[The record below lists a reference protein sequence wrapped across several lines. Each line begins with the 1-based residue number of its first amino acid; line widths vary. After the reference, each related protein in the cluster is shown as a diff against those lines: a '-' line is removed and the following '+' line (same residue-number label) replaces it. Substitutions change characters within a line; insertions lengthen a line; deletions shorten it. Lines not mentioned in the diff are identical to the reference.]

1 MRQLLSS
8 ERSSN
13 SISNKLVEL
22 ENFIA
27 SYSKVLVAYSGG
39 VDSSLVAF
47 VSSKVLNKGNAKIIL
62 ANSPSLN
69 SRELKYAREL
79 ANKNDWNYSEIE
91 TNEFDNQDYRKNNP
105 SRCFFCKFELY
116 SSLDKI
122 SKECGIEVVFNG
134 TNLDDLGDYRPGNK
148 AASQIKVVSPLLEC
162 NISKSEVRDISLSLG
177 LENWS
182 KPAQPCLASRVPYGT
197 EITMNILK
205 QIEDAENYLH
215 DLGFRNFR
223 VRNHGSVAR
232 IELDESDFKTI
243 LNKKLRF
250 GIDEKFKKLGFK
262 FVSLDLKSFES
273 GSLNSEI

>member
-22 ENFIA
+22 ENFIS

-91 TNEFDNQDYRKNNP
+91 TNEFNNQDYRKNNP

-116 SSLDKI
+116 STLDKI

-148 AASQIKVVSPLLEC
+148 AASQIEVVSPLLEC
-162 NISKSEVRDISLSLG
+162 NISKTDVRDISLSLG

-223 VRNHGSVAR
+223 VRNHGSIAR

-250 GIDEKFKKLGFK
+250 NIDDKLKKLGFK
-262 FVSLDLKSFES
+262 FVSLDLKGFES

>member
-8 ERSSN
+8 DKSSKL
-13 SISNKLVEL
+13 ISNKIIDL
-22 ENFIA
+22 ENFI
-27 SYSKVLVAYSGG
+27 SNYSKVLVAFSGG

-47 VSSKVLNKGNAKIIL
+47 ISNKVLGKDNSKIIL
-62 ANSPSLN
+62 AKSPSLN

-79 ANKNDWNYSEIE
+79 ANKNNWNYSEIE
-91 TNEFDNQDYRKNNP
+91 TNEFDNKDYRKNNP

-122 SKECGIEVVFNG
+122 SKESGIEVVFNG
-134 TNLDDLGDYRPGNK
+134 TNIDDLGDYRPGNK
-148 AASQIKVVSPLLEC
+148 AAKQIKVVSPLLEC
-162 NISKSEVRDISLSLG
+162 GISKSEIRDIALFFG
-177 LENWS
+177 LDNWS

-215 DLGFRNFR
+215 DLGFKNFR

-232 IELDESDFKTI
+232 IELEESDFKML

-250 GIDEKFKKLGFK
+250 SIDEKFRKLGFN
-262 FVSLDLKSFES
+262 FVSLDLRGFKS
-273 GSLNSEI
+273 GSLNGEI

>member
-8 ERSSN
+8 DKSSKL
-13 SISNKLVEL
+13 ISNKIIDL
-22 ENFIA
+22 ENFI
-27 SYSKVLVAYSGG
+27 SNYSKVLVAFSGG

-47 VSSKVLNKGNAKIIL
+47 ISNKVLGKDNSKIIL
-62 ANSPSLN
+62 AKSPSLN

-91 TNEFDNQDYRKNNP
+91 TNEFDNKDYRKNNP

-122 SKECGIEVVFNG
+122 SKESGIEVVFNG
-134 TNLDDLGDYRPGNK
+134 TNIDDLGDYRPGNK
-148 AASQIKVVSPLLEC
+148 AAKQIKVVSPLLEC
-162 NISKSEVRDISLSLG
+162 SISKSEIRDIALFFG
-177 LENWS
+177 LDNWS

-215 DLGFRNFR
+215 DLGFKNFR

-232 IELDESDFKTI
+232 IELEESDFKML

-250 GIDEKFKKLGFK
+250 GIDEKFRKLGFN
-262 FVSLDLKSFES
+262 FVSLDLRGFKS

>member
-1 MRQLLSS
+1 MSLRDEKIKSLL
-8 ERSSN
+8 
-13 SISNKLVEL
+13 
-22 ENFIA
+22 
-27 SYSKVLVAYSGG
+27 
-39 VDSSLVAF
+39 
-47 VSSKVLNKGNAKIIL
+47 
-62 ANSPSLN
+62 
-69 SRELKYAREL
+69 
-79 ANKNDWNYSEIE
+79 
-91 TNEFDNQDYRKNNP
+91 
-105 SRCFFCKFELY
+105 
-116 SSLDKI
+116 
-122 SKECGIEVVFNG
+122 G

>member
-1 MRQLLSS
+1 M
-8 ERSSN
+8 
-13 SISNKLVEL
+13 
-22 ENFIA
+22 
-27 SYSKVLVAYSGG
+27 
-39 VDSSLVAF
+39 VAF

-91 TNEFDNQDYRKNNP
+91 TNEFENQDYRKNNP

>member
-148 AASQIKVVSPLLEC
+148 AASQIKVVSPLLDC

>member
-91 TNEFDNQDYRKNNP
+91 TNEFNNQDYRKNNP

>member
-8 ERSSN
+8 DKSSKL
-13 SISNKLVEL
+13 ISNKIIDL
-22 ENFIA
+22 ENFI
-27 SYSKVLVAYSGG
+27 SNYSKVLVAFSGG

-47 VSSKVLNKGNAKIIL
+47 ISNKVLGKDNSKIIL
-62 ANSPSLN
+62 AKSPSLN

-79 ANKNDWNYSEIE
+79 ANKNNWNYSEIE
-91 TNEFDNQDYRKNNP
+91 TNEFDNKDYRKNNP

-122 SKECGIEVVFNG
+122 SKGSGIEVVFNG
-134 TNLDDLGDYRPGNK
+134 TNIDDLGDYRPGNK
-148 AASQIKVVSPLLEC
+148 AAKQIKVVSPLLEC
-162 NISKSEVRDISLSLG
+162 SISKSEIRDIALFFG
-177 LENWS
+177 LDNWS

-215 DLGFRNFR
+215 DLGFKNFR

-232 IELDESDFKTI
+232 IELEESDFKML

-250 GIDEKFKKLGFK
+250 SIDEKFRKLGFN
-262 FVSLDLKSFES
+262 FVSLDLRGFKS

>member
-8 ERSSN
+8 DKSSKL
-13 SISNKLVEL
+13 ISNKIIDL
-22 ENFIA
+22 ENFI
-27 SYSKVLVAYSGG
+27 SNYSKVLVAFSGG

-47 VSSKVLNKGNAKIIL
+47 ISNKVLGKDNSKIIL
-62 ANSPSLN
+62 AKSPSLN
-69 SRELKYAREL
+69 SRELKFAREL

-91 TNEFDNQDYRKNNP
+91 TNEFDNKDYRKNNP

-122 SKECGIEVVFNG
+122 SKESGIEVVFNG
-134 TNLDDLGDYRPGNK
+134 TNIDDLGDYRPGNK
-148 AASQIKVVSPLLEC
+148 AAKQIKVVSPLLEC
-162 NISKSEVRDISLSLG
+162 SISKSEIRDIALFFG
-177 LENWS
+177 LDNWS

-215 DLGFRNFR
+215 DLGFKNFR

-232 IELDESDFKTI
+232 IELEESDFKML

-250 GIDEKFKKLGFK
+250 SIDEKFRKLGFN
-262 FVSLDLKSFES
+262 FVSLDLRGFKS

>member
-8 ERSSN
+8 DKSSKL
-13 SISNKLVEL
+13 ISNKIIDL
-22 ENFIA
+22 ENFI
-27 SYSKVLVAYSGG
+27 SNYSKVLVAFISN
-39 VDSSLVAF
+39 
-47 VSSKVLNKGNAKIIL
+47 KVLGKDNSKIIL
-62 ANSPSLN
+62 AKSPSLN

-91 TNEFDNQDYRKNNP
+91 TNEFDNKDYRKNNP

-122 SKECGIEVVFNG
+122 SKESGIEVVFNG
-134 TNLDDLGDYRPGNK
+134 TNIDDLGDYRPGNK
-148 AASQIKVVSPLLEC
+148 AAKQIKVVSPLLEC
-162 NISKSEVRDISLSLG
+162 SISKSEIRDIALFFG

-215 DLGFRNFR
+215 DLGFKNFR

-232 IELDESDFKTI
+232 IELEESDFKML

-250 GIDEKFKKLGFK
+250 SIDEKFRKLGFN
-262 FVSLDLKSFES
+262 FVSLDLRGFKS